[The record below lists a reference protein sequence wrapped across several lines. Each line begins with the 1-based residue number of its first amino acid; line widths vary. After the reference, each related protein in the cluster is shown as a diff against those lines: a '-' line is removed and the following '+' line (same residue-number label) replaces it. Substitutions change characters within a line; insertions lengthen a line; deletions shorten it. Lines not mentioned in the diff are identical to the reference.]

1 MLRSL
6 WAGVSGLQA
15 HQIALDTEAN
25 NIANVNTAG
34 YKYSRANFSDLLSQ
48 TSKIATAPQ
57 GALGGKNPMQVG
69 LGTQVGSIT
78 KIFKQGSVQVTDK
91 NTDLAIQG
99 DGFFVVS
106 PDGGATYK
114 YTRNGNFNFDALGN
128 FTDDNGYIIQGWMRD
143 PATNRIDS
151 TTPIQNITIP
161 PGLTT
166 PANHTSFISLK
177 ANLNS
182 GNSITKKS
190 AIYSLDAN
198 HGWYDANKNNLQ
210 DSTELNH
217 SENGLGTTDAMFD
230 ANRKMIERG
239 EDFKA
244 LFNSSGKSFSL
255 SDGQGV
261 WISYADAKYV
271 SGSVS
276 STATTKTVDLTIN
289 GVPVTGSIT
298 QSTSTIASDIK
309 RDNMIGLQGLINQ
322 FTTKTGVTATVSN
335 GTLTLTN
342 TNQAGTE
349 ASSKNIKVVSSST
362 DQTGFIT
369 AGSTINVITAFKY
382 TYTSNAASDATSR
395 TASRKFHTTE
405 DLRNAMQ
412 TDARVNTDYLGNGF
426 DNSFEIAAN
435 KNDGAQ
441 ILVNSLGQ
449 FEITNPKGDALNA
462 SDGDVITVNNPA
474 TNTPWTL
481 TTANLTTAGAFQTSN
496 GTTTYNIG
504 GKTIKDVTLQGT
516 YYIPR
521 GAKYTVNGVTN
532 TSKGLATDKLA
543 SGTTLNQID
552 LTGVS
557 NGVTAEVH
565 KVSLT
570 TLPTVNGDTLTWTDN
585 QGNTATATWNTGDNA
600 AAWATK
606 VKNAIN
612 ALAGYSAAV
621 NGNNVDVTGAATGE
635 SFTDT
640 IVMSGTGTASDAVT
654 TAGVRDT
661 FLPNNSTYTLLGG
674 TSGALNVDTSF
685 PPASVLAT
693 GTDTITL
700 SASTVIPIGTTYTA
714 NGVAPTPNPITS
726 AVTLPAGTVLTA
738 VTLGSTALTL
748 PAGTTFSNP
757 NTKADIGTNTLK
769 KNDQNIN
776 LTITGYS
783 DAANKVSENTVFAT
797 TMKTLQGA
805 LPTGNNIRTSQA
817 IYAASHASSI
827 DVFDSLGS
835 KHTVRLEFRKVGTT
849 ADGGTRWNM
858 IISVPQPGVINDA
871 GFPDNIITGQIT
883 FGSDGSI
890 SSYSPPT
897 LRYTPNNG
905 ATPNQSISLNFGTA
919 GQFDGMTSYDSASKT
934 SNISQDGFPG
944 GDLSGIRVDETGTLI
959 GSFTNGRSFGLA
971 QVSMAKFTNN
981 NALESDGGNTF
992 IQTSNSGNP
1001 LIGQAAVGGRGFI
1014 QASAL
1019 EMSNV
1024 DLSHSL
1030 TQLIIDQRGFQANA
1044 KTITTSDQVLNT
1056 LLQLKQ

>member
-6 WAGVSGLQA
+6 WSGVSGLQA

-34 YKYSRANFSDLLSQ
+34 FKYSRANFSDLLSQ

-69 LGTQVGSIT
+69 LGTQIGSIT

-166 PANHTSFISLK
+166 PANDTSFISLK

-182 GNSITKKS
+182 GSSITKKS

-198 HGWYDANKNNLQ
+198 HGWYDANNNHLQ
-210 DSTELNH
+210 DSTEINH
-217 SENGLGTTDAMFD
+217 DENGLGTPDAMFN

-255 SDGQGV
+255 TDGQGA

-276 STATTKTVDLTIN
+276 STATNKTVDLTIN
-289 GVPVTGSIT
+289 GVPVTGTIT
-298 QSTSTIASDIK
+298 QSTSTVASDIK
-309 RDNMIGLQGLINQ
+309 KDNMIGLQGLINQ
-322 FTTKTGVTATVSN
+322 FSTTTGVTATVSN
-335 GTLTLTN
+335 GALTLTN
-342 TNQAGTE
+342 TNQTGTE
-349 ASSKNIKVVSSST
+349 ASSKNIEVVAGST
-362 DQTGFIT
+362 DQTGFI
-369 AGSTINVITAFKY
+369 ASGSTINVITAFKY
-382 TYTSNAASDATSR
+382 TYTSNAASQATGRTDA
-395 TASRKFHTTE
+395 RKFHTTE
-405 DLRNAMQ
+405 DLRYAMQ
-412 TDARVNTDYLGNGF
+412 TDARLKTDYLGNGF
-426 DNSFEIAAN
+426 STGANVDAN
-435 KNDGAQ
+435 KNDGVQ
-441 ILVNSLGQ
+441 IVVNDLGE
-449 FEITNPKGDALNA
+449 FEVTNPKGDALNA
-462 SDGDVITVNNPA
+462 DDGDVVTVNNPA
-474 TNTPWTL
+474 TGTPWDL
-481 TTANLTTAGAFQTSN
+481 TTANLIT
-496 GTTTYNIG
+496 G
-504 GKTIKDVTLQGT
+504 G
-516 YYIPR
+516 
-521 GAKYTVNGVTN
+521 N
-532 TSKGLATDKLA
+532 
-543 SGTTLNQID
+543 
-552 LTGVS
+552 
-557 NGVTAEVH
+557 
-565 KVSLT
+565 
-570 TLPTVNGDTLTWTDN
+570 
-585 QGNTATATWNTGDNA
+585 
-600 AAWATK
+600 
-606 VKNAIN
+606 
-612 ALAGYSAAV
+612 
-621 NGNNVDVTGAATGE
+621 
-635 SFTDT
+635 
-640 IVMSGTGTASDAVT
+640 
-654 TAGVRDT
+654 
-661 FLPNNSTYTLLGG
+661 
-674 TSGALNVDTSF
+674 LNVDTSF
-685 PPASVLAT
+685 PPSSVLAA
-693 GTDTITL
+693 GGDSITL
-700 SASTVIPIGTTYTA
+700 SGPTIIPIGTTFTV
-714 NGVAPTPNPITS
+714 NGTPSSPNPSTS
-726 AVTLPAGTVLTA
+726 TTTLAAGDVLTA

-748 PAGTTFSNP
+748 PAGTTFSNTATTV
-757 NTKADIGTNTLK
+757 NVGTNTLT

-783 DAANKVSENTVFAT
+783 DAANKISENKVFST

-849 ADGGTRWNM
+849 TDGGTKWNM
-858 IISVPQPGVINDA
+858 IVSVPQPGIINDT

>member
-34 YKYSRANFSDLLSQ
+34 FKYSRANFSDLLSQ

-106 PDGGATYK
+106 PDGGSTYK

-182 GNSITKKS
+182 GSSITKKS
-190 AIYSLDAN
+190 AIYSLDSK
-198 HGWYDANKNNLQ
+198 HGWYDANNNNLQ
-210 DSTELNH
+210 DSTEKNH
-217 SENGLGTTDAMFD
+217 PENGTGTTDAMFD
-230 ANRKMIERG
+230 ANRNMIERG

-244 LFNSSGKSFSL
+244 LFNSGGKSFSL
-255 SDGQGV
+255 SDGQGA
-261 WISYADAKYV
+261 WISYSDSKYV

-322 FTTKTGVTATVSN
+322 FTTKTGVAATVSN

-342 TNQAGTE
+342 TNQQGTE

-369 AGSTINVITAFKY
+369 AGSTVNVITAFKY

-426 DNSFEIAAN
+426 DNNFEIAAN
-435 KNDGAQ
+435 KNDGTQ
-441 ILVNSLGQ
+441 ILVNSLGE
-449 FEITNPKGDALNA
+449 FEVTNPKGDALNA
-462 SDGDVITVNNPA
+462 NDGDVITVNNPA
-474 TNTPWTL
+474 TNAPWTL
-481 TTANLTTAGAFQTSN
+481 TDANLTTKGTFKTAPVGGIAIVDGTAPEAINITVGTGGYTPDN
-496 GTTTYNIG
+496 GTKYTINGITKTAAGETIVAGTFISTLDVPTGNTNKLPAGTTYI
-504 GKTIKDVTLQGT
+504 D
-516 YYIPR
+516 
-521 GAKYTVNGVTN
+521 
-532 TSKGLATDKLA
+532 TS
-543 SGTTLNQID
+543 
-552 LTGVS
+552 
-557 NGVTAEVH
+557 TAY
-565 KVSLT
+565 
-570 TLPTVNGDTLTWTDN
+570 
-585 QGNTATATWNTGDNA
+585 A
-600 AAWATK
+600 
-606 VKNAIN
+606 
-612 ALAGYSAAV
+612 
-621 NGNNVDVTGAATGE
+621 
-635 SFTDT
+635 
-640 IVMSGTGTASDAVT
+640 
-654 TAGVRDT
+654 
-661 FLPNNSTYTLLGG
+661 
-674 TSGALNVDTSF
+674 ALNVDTSF

-700 SASTVIPIGTTYTA
+700 SASTVMPIGTTYTA
-714 NGVAPTPNPITS
+714 GGVAPVPNPITS
-726 AVTLPAGTVLTA
+726 AVTLPAGTVLTN

-748 PAGTTFSNP
+748 PAGTTFLNP

-783 DAANKVSENTVFAT
+783 DKANKISENKVFAT

-849 ADGGTRWNM
+849 ADGGTKWNM
-858 IISVPQPGVINDA
+858 IVSVPQPGIINDA

-934 SNISQDGFPG
+934 SNISQDGFQG

-1044 KTITTSDQVLNT
+1044 KTITTSDQILNT